1 MLRKLAMVVVVVF
14 LGPIGTGVQL
24 MVCLGVVMAAL
35 VAQVG
40 CRWGKGKR
48 VGNRG
53 ARAGP
58 ARCAGGLG
66 AG

>member
-24 MVCLGVVMAAL
+24 MVCLGVVMTAL

-40 CRWGKGKR
+40 RLL
-48 VGNRG
+48 VGCGQEGGQPRG
-53 ARAGP
+53 GS
-58 ARCAGGLG
+58 GG
-66 AG
+66 